1 MAIKRNASGLTPA
14 LHRPSLDNEELVS
27 SEKLKF
33 IFYTVYTVP
42 PKQLLNIK
50 TTISL
55 KLWFWKVEKSNE
67 QEKQTELSPAL
78 ARILG
83 TIFSFFLRIKM
94 KVVADCNIRYISVC
108 RNMILFP
115 FPKFRLNVLKKSIF
129 KIHFKLF
136 ILCYLLY

>member
-27 SEKLKF
+27 REKLKF

-55 KLWFWKVEKSNE
+55 KL
-67 QEKQTELSPAL
+67 
-78 ARILG
+78 
-83 TIFSFFLRIKM
+83 
-94 KVVADCNIRYISVC
+94 
-108 RNMILFP
+108 
-115 FPKFRLNVLKKSIF
+115 
-129 KIHFKLF
+129 
-136 ILCYLLY
+136 